1 MNRFALA
8 AAALL
13 AAAPLATAFAQAQ
26 DDAPDTSAPL
36 GPDGIPRVKTSG
48 APVSSVTVYPD
59 GALVTRTTHAAL
71 PAGASIVVFD
81 DLTPGLDE
89 ASLRAHV
96 GAAGVRIGG
105 VSADWQG
112 NVVSTRDAQAK
123 LEAQVEKLAAD
134 IQAERDKS
142 AALQQRRAVLD
153 QYRALSHEA
162 IGENAGEGKGT
173 GAEKPATKWNGSLAF
188 LTKEQASISS
198 DLRVSQQKQQ
208 DIQEKLNAANSE
220 LAKIRANADLRTRRV
235 EVELEA
241 DHATEADIALDY
253 SVAQA
258 SWSPAYDARS
268 EGKTLS
274 VTCFGTVVQ
283 ATGEDWTNVAM
294 TLSTARPAEGAQVPT
309 ITIAQ
314 LSGSARKK
322 RPVQIVSYG
331 QKQKNEYKADGNVAA
346 QTGAGERVTIDDHG
360 TGVTFHVKGKESV
373 PADQRPH
380 KVEIATLPL
389 DAALTWEAIPKIAPF
404 VFLKATAKNGASFPF
419 LAGPV
424 DVFRSSGYIG
434 TGHLDYVAPGEEF
447 SVSLGSDDQLKV
459 HRVIDERVDTKPKLL
474 GSTRQL
480 AYGYSIEVSNFK
492 DSPETLTLVE
502 NIPVS
507 QRKEIKVALREGT
520 TKPDKQDDD
529 GFVKWNV
536 PLKSGETKT
545 IYFGYTVEYPSDF
558 QIGGL

>member
-1 MNRFALA
+1 MNRFAFA
-8 AAALL
+8 AVALL
-13 AAAPLATAFAQAQ
+13 VASPALAQ
-26 DDAPDTSAPL
+26 DASDSSAPL

-48 APVSSVTVYPD
+48 VPISSVTVYPD
-59 GALVTRTTHAAL
+59 GALVTRTTHVSL
-71 PAGASIVVFD
+71 PAGASIVAFE

-96 GAAGVRIGG
+96 GAAGVKIAG

-112 NVVSTRDAQAK
+112 NVTPTRDAQAK
-123 LEAQVEKLAAD
+123 LEATMEKLAAD
-134 IQAERDKS
+134 MQAERDKS
-142 AALQQRRAVLD
+142 SALQQRRAVLD
-153 QYRALSHEA
+153 QYRNLSREA

-173 GAEKPATKWNGSLAF
+173 AAEKPTTKWNGSIAF
-188 LTKEQASISS
+188 LTKEQASIAA
-198 DLRVSQQKQQ
+198 DLRTSQQKQEE
-208 DIQEKLNAANSE
+208 IQEKINAAASE

-235 EVELEA
+235 EVELES

-258 SWSPAYDARS
+258 WWSPAYDARS
-268 EGKTLS
+268 EGQKLA
-274 VTCFGTVVQ
+274 VTCFGTITQ
-283 ATGEDWTNVAM
+283 ATGEDWTSVAL
-294 TLSTARPAEGAQVPT
+294 TLSTARPTEGAQVPT
-309 ITIAQ
+309 ITVAQ
-314 LSGSARKK
+314 LSGSPRKK

-331 QKQKNEYKADGNVAA
+331 QKQKTEYKNEAA
-346 QTGAGERVTIDDHG
+346 GLAQMGGGERVTIDDHG
-360 TGVTFHVKGKESV
+360 SGVTFRVKGKESV

-389 DAALTWEAIPKIAPF
+389 DAALAWEAIPKIAPF
-404 VFLKATAKNGASFPF
+404 VFMKATAKNTASFPF

-492 DSPETLTLVE
+492 DGPETVTLVE

-507 QRKEIKVALREGT
+507 QRKEIKVTLRDGT

-545 IYFGYTVEYPSDF
+545 ILFGYTVEYPSDF